1 MSATGQTSI
10 VLKSRTEYDPQSGS
24 SESVRA
30 KFSTR
35 AAAEAY
41 VYSVPGF
48 NALKWSITPM
58 DADDWHE
65 VLIQSSNGSY
75 SGGGNTTVQDDPG
88 APLVDAWELVPTL
101 AEKDLLESDNA
112 MLSAVGASNMVILK
126 NLITGSGPDVW
137 TGDPTTTFNNNPSA
151 DYTATVKVWSLFQ
164 AGFKTVRLLAPT
176 LRHTRMMRRDFTV
189 QQAYDKIGRVFTT
202 SSLKTYEQVP
212 AQVLFDLPTT
222 SDPTRLDGLV
232 VHYGWLKKPASIQQV
247 SGGQW
252 QIQQE
257 YDWGLWPEAIY
268 GTTV

>member
-10 VLKSRTEYDPQSGS
+10 VLKYKTEYDPQGGS
-24 SESVRA
+24 INSVRA

-58 DADDWHE
+58 DVDDWHE
-65 VLIQSSNGSY
+65 VLIQSANGSY
-75 SGGGNTTVQDDPG
+75 TGSGSTTVNNDPN
-88 APLVDAWELVPTL
+88 APLIDSWELVPNL
-101 AEKDLLESDNA
+101 VEKDLLESD
-112 MLSAVGASNMVILK
+112 SATLLAISASNMVILK
-126 NLITGSGPDVW
+126 NLISGSGPDQW

-151 DYTATVKVWSLFQ
+151 DYSATVKIWSLFQ
-164 AGFKTVRLLAPT
+164 AGFKTVRVLAPT
-176 LRHTRMMRRDFTV
+176 LRHTRIMRRDFTV

-212 AQVLFDLPTT
+212 AQVLFDLPNN
-222 SDPTRLDGLV
+222 SDPSRYDGLV
-232 VHYGWLKKPASIQQV
+232 MHYGWLKKPCSIQQV
-247 SGGQW
+247 SAGQW

-257 YDWGLWPEAIY
+257 YDWGLWSEDVY